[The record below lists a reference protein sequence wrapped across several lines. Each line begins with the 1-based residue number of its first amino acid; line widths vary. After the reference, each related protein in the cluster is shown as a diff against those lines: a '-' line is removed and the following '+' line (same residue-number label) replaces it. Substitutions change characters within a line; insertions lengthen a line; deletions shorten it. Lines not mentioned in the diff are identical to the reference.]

1 MNEHT
6 CESAITG
13 NPPEPPCPACEDEAL
28 ENFGIVWVG
37 PVDGKGFCKG
47 QIRLFPLEPFTKE
60 KKGEWNGY

>member
-1 MNEHT
+1 MKKLIVT
-6 CESAITG
+6 MTAAFLFLGYGLS
-13 NPPEPPCPACEDEAL
+13 EDEAL